1 MTPMP
6 TIVVF
11 LVVRIQPEFSR
22 NRKPRVKSEP
32 KVKPEK
38 SRKPEIVRAPSTP
51 DDTLEVKLKP
61 NREVNQF
68 DLGKEVILI
77 EVWDN
82 SSIDGD
88 TISVYF
94 NGEPVLVNYG
104 LQAKKERIEL
114 KLKPGKNELT
124 VVAINEGAIRPNTAP
139 FTIRN
144 GRKKYKVNTITSKTQ
159 NETIH
164 LNYTP

>member
-1 MTPMP
+1 
-6 TIVVF
+6 
-11 LVVRIQPEFSR
+11 VVRIQPEFSR

-94 NGEPVLVNYG
+94 NGEPVLLNYG

-124 VVAINEGAIRPNTAP
+124 VVAINEGAIRPNTAA